1 MTSDSLEGLPK
12 TLQCLNS
19 KPLFVLQLSV
29 RPIQIVG
36 TTPGAFR
43 RVGIVSGGKFT
54 GRRLAGQVIDGGN
67 DWQTVQ
73 TDGTTTLD
81 VRLLLRTDDGELIAM
96 TYRGIRHGAAQVLQ
110 RVDGG
115 ETVDPAEYYF
125 RISPQFET
133 ASTRLAWLNRALSIG
148 IGYRRSDG
156 AVYSIFEVL

>member
-1 MTSDSLEGLPK
+1 VTSDSLEGLPE
-12 TLQCLNS
+12 TLQSLMS

-36 TTPGAFR
+36 ATPGAFR
-43 RVGIVSGGKFT
+43 RIGIVSGGNFT
-54 GRRLAGQVIDGGN
+54 GSRLSGQVIDGGN

-81 VRLLLRTDDGELIAM
+81 VRLLLRTDDGELITM
-96 TYRGIRHGAAQVLQ
+96 TYRGIRHGATQVLQ

-148 IGYRRSDG
+148 IGYRRSEG